1 VTIGPQDR
9 NVPGAQVP
17 GGHFPG
23 ALRASDADRERV
35 IDTLKTAYV
44 QGRLTE
50 DELDLYTGR
59 ALEGRTYA
67 ELAAVTVTIPAWRPE
82 PRPPAKPA
90 RARTRKPVKKKLIA
104 GGAAAIAM
112 ALSAAI
118 WAAFLTYDGG
128 FIVMFVF
135 VLVGF
140 TLSSGPWPSHRRHP
154 GTTRAAIRRQVTQP
168 H

>member
-1 VTIGPQDR
+1 MTIGPQDR
-9 NVPGAQVP
+9 HVPGAHVP

-35 IDTLKTAYV
+35 IDTLKAAYV

-50 DELDLYTGR
+50 DELVLYTGR

-67 ELAAVTVTIPAWRPE
+67 ELAAVTATVPAWRPE
-82 PRPPAKPA
+82 PRSPAKLA
-90 RARTRKPVKKKLIA
+90 RAQTRKPAKKKLVA
-104 GGAAAIAM
+104 GGAAAITI

-135 VLVGF
+135 VLIGF

-154 GTTRAAIRRQVTQP
+154 GAARAAIRRQVTGP